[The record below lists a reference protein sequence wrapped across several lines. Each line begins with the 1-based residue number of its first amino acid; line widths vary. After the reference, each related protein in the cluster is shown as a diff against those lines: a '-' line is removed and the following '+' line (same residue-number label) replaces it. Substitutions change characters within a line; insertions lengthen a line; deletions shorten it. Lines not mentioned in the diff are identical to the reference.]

1 MLHGL
6 GAEIRLTRRGAGI
19 SLRAAAETVGLS
31 HARFGRLERG
41 TLGNASILAYALAC
55 AAVGLK
61 LVARA
66 YPDGDPVRDAAHA
79 RLLHRLRERASSEI
93 AWRYEVPLGIPGD
106 LRAWDA
112 QCTAGGAVIC
122 VEAEMRL
129 DDLQALE
136 RRIALK
142 RRDGGDPIVILLIAD
157 TESNRRRVTVHRES
171 LRPAFPLDSR
181 VILAALGAGK
191 APTSSGIV
199 IL

>member
-1 MLHGL
+1 M
-6 GAEIRLTRRGAGI
+6 
-19 SLRAAAETVGLS
+19 S
-31 HARFGRLERG
+31 HATFGRLERG
-41 TLGNASILAYALAC
+41 TLQNASIQQYALAC

-66 YPDGDPVRDAAHA
+66 YPDGDPVRDAGHA
-79 RLLHRLRERASSEI
+79 RLLRRLRERTSGEV
-93 AWRYEVPLGIPGD
+93 AWSYEVPLGLPGD

-112 QCTAGGAVIC
+112 QCLVGGALMC

-142 RRDGGDPIVILLIAD
+142 RRDGGNPLVILLIAD
-157 TESNRRRVTVHRES
+157 TEGNRRRVTAHREA
-171 LRPAFPLDSR
+171 LRSSFPLDSR
-181 VILAALGAGK
+181 VILAALGSGR
-191 APTSSGIV
+191 APTASGIA